1 MPIYAPIEYK
11 AVLAR
16 IREKVSV
23 LEVPMGPCLSEA
35 AIADFEGACGIRL
48 PEACRLFLQTVGDG
62 CSCAGFPLRAL
73 GDAERRDLSRPFQLE
88 EAWVWEDDPRE
99 EAVIQEEIKT
109 KVCQGTLELIDFG
122 CCDGYS
128 LIVTGA
134 CRGEVWNLSDVG
146 AQPCCPRQDFLGWFE
161 LWLDNQEQTDY
172 FKDYPSG

>member
-23 LEVPMGPCLSEA
+23 LEVPMGPRLSEA

-73 GDAERRDLSRPFQLE
+73 GDAERRDLDRKSTRLN
-88 EAWVWEDDPRE
+88 
-99 EAVIQEEIKT
+99 
-109 KVCQGTLELIDFG
+109 
-122 CCDGYS
+122 S
-128 LIVTGA
+128 
-134 CRGEVWNLSDVG
+134 SH
-146 AQPCCPRQDFLGWFE
+146 
-161 LWLDNQEQTDY
+161 
-172 FKDYPSG
+172 